1 MFEAI
6 LQGCALKI
14 LNVSNNILSSLDPE
28 LIARS
33 VNKLTK
39 ITIDSNKLT
48 YNQIT
53 RILSLCAEETK
64 LKEIIIRETDMA
76 DIDSELLGRA
86 VINLEDVG
94 LDGCFLRPEQVNCIL
109 KLCTEEETKLKN
121 LDFVNEDLRDVD
133 TDLLDQIAHKFDI
146 DIDIGLYEN

>member
-1 MFEAI
+1 MSEKTFLQKFTIMKINISSIQSNVLAKGVSQIKELNMVGCNLTSEQAIAVFEAI

-64 LKEIIIRETDMA
+64 LKGIIIRKT
-76 DIDSELLGRA
+76 EL
-86 VINLEDVG
+86 
-94 LDGCFLRPEQVNCIL
+94 Q
-109 KLCTEEETKLKN
+109 
-121 LDFVNEDLRDVD
+121 
-133 TDLLDQIAHKFDI
+133 
-146 DIDIGLYEN
+146 